1 MSETVQIRQVSSLPV
16 IDLQGKITLGE
27 TSTKVREA
35 IDGLIAQGQSRILLN
50 MAAVSYVDSAGLGA
64 IASCHVK
71 SHNAGG
77 SVSLCQVSPRV
88 AELLQLT
95 RLNEKLK
102 IYSDEASGLKALL
115 SQGDSPQRVG
125 SSPAPVSSS

>member
-1 MSETVQIRQVSSLPV
+1 MTESAQIRQVGNVPV

-27 TSTKVREA
+27 TSTKVREV
-35 IDGLIAQGQSRILLN
+35 IDQLLAQGKSRILLN
-50 MAAVSYVDSAGLGA
+50 LSAVPYFDSAGLGA

-71 SHNAGG
+71 AHAAGG
-77 SVSLCQVSPRV
+77 GISLCQVSPRV

-102 IYSDEASGLKALL
+102 IYSEEEAGVKALAA
-115 SQGDSPQRVG
+115 QEGG
-125 SSPAPVSSS
+125 SAG

>member
-1 MSETVQIRQVSSLPV
+1 MADTAHIKQVGSIPV

-27 TSTKVREA
+27 TSTKVKQL
-35 IDGLIAQGQSRILLN
+35 IDELLVQGKPQILLN
-50 MAAVSYVDSAGLGA
+50 MSAVSYVDSAGLGA

-71 SHNAGG
+71 AHASGG

-102 IYSDEASGLKALL
+102 IYADEETGLKAMTP
-115 SQGDSPQRVG
+115 D
-125 SSPAPVSSS
+125 SPAPVSTS

>member
-1 MSETVQIRQVSSLPV
+1 MAETAHIRQVGSIPV

-27 TSTKVREA
+27 TSTKVREV
-35 IDGLIAQGQSRILLN
+35 IDELLAQGKPQILLN
-50 MAAVSYVDSAGLGA
+50 MLAVSYVDSAGLGA

-71 SHNAGG
+71 AHASGG
-77 SVSLCQVSPRV
+77 GVSLCQVSPRV

-102 IYSDEASGLKALL
+102 IYADEDTGLKAM
-115 SQGDSPQRVG
+115 GPDSA
-125 SSPAPVSSS
+125 APVSVS

>member
-1 MSETVQIRQVSSLPV
+1 MTESAQIRQVGSIPV

-27 TSTKVREA
+27 TSSKVREV
-35 IDGLIAQGQSRILLN
+35 IDQLLAEGKSRILLN
-50 MAAVSYVDSAGLGA
+50 LSAVPYLDSAGLGA

-71 SHNAGG
+71 AHAAGG
-77 SVSLCQVSPRV
+77 SISLCQVSPRV

-102 IYSDEASGLKALL
+102 IYADEDGGVKALAA
-115 SQGDSPQRVG
+115 QEGGKQ
-125 SSPAPVSSS
+125 A